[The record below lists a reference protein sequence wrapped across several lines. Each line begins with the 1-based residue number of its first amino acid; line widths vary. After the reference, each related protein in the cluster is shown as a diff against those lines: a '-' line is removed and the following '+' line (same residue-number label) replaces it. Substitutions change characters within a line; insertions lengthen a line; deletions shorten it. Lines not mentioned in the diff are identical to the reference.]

1 MGHAG
6 GVETGAMVEGRRIV
20 VEGTVQGVGFRPWV
34 YRLASDTGV
43 TGRVRND
50 ATGVTIDAF
59 GTPAALEAFER
70 GLRASPPPAARVRAV
85 TSAAA
90 HTQEMAGFEI
100 VATETCGRAQVSI
113 PADLATCDE
122 CLAEI
127 RDPANRRYRYPFT
140 NCTNCGPRFT
150 IARAV
155 PYDRP
160 RTSMAVFTM
169 CPACQREYDAPS
181 DRRFHA
187 QPNACPACGPRLV
200 AVTADGAVAPG
211 GDAVRVAAEALRAGC
226 IVAIKGIGGFH
237 LACDATDD
245 AAVARLRA
253 RKHREEKPLAVMVAS
268 VDEAARVAIV
278 DAGARRLL
286 AGPERPIVLL
296 DRRPESG
303 LAAGIAPGN
312 PQVGL
317 VLPYSPLH
325 HLLLADVGRPLV
337 MTSGNVSDEPIATD
351 NAGALSRLS
360 GIADL
365 FLLHDRAIVTAAD
378 DSVARVIAGAPVLLR
393 RSRGYVPRAIPLAEA
408 VERPV
413 LAVGGLLKNTC
424 CVLTGHDAFLGP
436 HIGDLDHLSAY
447 RAFEASVR
455 RMVEFLGVTP
465 EVVAYDLHPGYQSTW
480 FAKQWRG
487 VAHVG
492 VQHHHAHVA
501 AVMAE
506 HLVHGTVIGV
516 AYDGTGYGTDG
527 AAWGGEIL
535 RVERDRMTRLATFR
549 PIALAGGDAAVKAP
563 WRIALALLDDA
574 WNGPAPLERLRLFNA
589 IGSRD
594 VAVVRQMIAA
604 RLHTA
609 PAHGVGRYFD
619 AVGALVLGASRATFE
634 GQVATALGAAADAA
648 GHGLYPYDVQR
659 DGRPWEIDLRPAVR
673 AIVDDLWRHV
683 APEVIAARFHRTIG
697 AATAEVVEAVARPGV
712 REPVVLGGGCFQNA
726 LLVEDVMARLP
737 GAEVLLPRQ
746 APPGDGGLALGQAMV
761 AHWSVSRGAKEA

>member
-1 MGHAG
+1 REGAILAVKGLG
-6 GVETGAMVEGRRIV
+6 G
-20 VEGTVQGVGFRPWV
+20 
-34 YRLASDTGV
+34 Y
-43 TGRVRND
+43 
-50 ATGVTIDAF
+50 
-59 GTPAALEAFER
+59 
-70 GLRASPPPAARVRAV
+70 
-85 TSAAA
+85 
-90 HTQEMAGFEI
+90 
-100 VATETCGRAQVSI
+100 
-113 PADLATCDE
+113 
-122 CLAEI
+122 
-127 RDPANRRYRYPFT
+127 
-140 NCTNCGPRFT
+140 
-150 IARAV
+150 
-155 PYDRP
+155 
-160 RTSMAVFTM
+160 
-169 CPACQREYDAPS
+169 
-181 DRRFHA
+181 
-187 QPNACPACGPRLV
+187 
-200 AVTADGAVAPG
+200 
-211 GDAVRVAAEALRAGC
+211 
-226 IVAIKGIGGFH
+226 H
-237 LACDATDD
+237 LACDATSE
-245 AAVARLRA
+245 AAVARLRE

-268 VDEAARVAIV
+268 VDEAARVAV
-278 DAGARRLL
+278 VGAEARRLL

-325 HLLLADVGRPLV
+325 HLLMADVGRPLV
-337 MTSGNVSDEPIATD
+337 MTSGNVSDEPIATA
-351 NAGALSRLS
+351 NADAIARLS

-365 FLLHDRAIVTAAD
+365 FLVHDREIVTAAD

-447 RAFEASVR
+447 QAFETSVR

-465 EVVAYDLHPGYQSTW
+465 EVVAYDLHPGYHSTW

-487 VAHVG
+487 VTHVG

-506 HLVHGTVIGV
+506 HGVAGPVTGV
-516 AYDGTGYGTDG
+516 AYDGTGFGVDGT
-527 AAWGGEIL
+527 AWGGEIL
-535 RVERDRMTRLATFR
+535 RVDRDGMTRLATFR
-549 PIALAGGDAAVKAP
+549 PLPLAGGDAAIKAP
-563 WRIALALLDDA
+563 WRIALALVDDA
-574 WNGPAPLERLRLFNA
+574 WGGPAPIERLRLFDD
-589 IGSRD
+589 IEPRD
-594 VAVVRQMIAA
+594 VAVVRQMVAA

-619 AVGALVLGASRATFE
+619 AVGALVLRATRASFE

-648 GHGLYPYDVQR
+648 DHGLYPYDIQR
-659 DGRPWEIDLRPAVR
+659 DASPWQIDLRPAVR
-673 AIVDDLWRHV
+673 GIVDDLWRHV
-683 APEVIAARFHRTIG
+683 APGVIAARFHRTIG

-726 LLVEDVMARLP
+726 LLVEDVMARLQ
-737 GAEVLLPRQ
+737 GAEILLPRQ

-761 AHWSVSRGAKEA
+761 AHWTVSAYGVNDHEPRANSQERSAKR